1 MSFLAPAFFAAL
13 AALAVPVVIHLIQR
27 EKKQVV
33 HFPSL
38 MFLEKIP
45 YKSVQRRRIH
55 NWALLMLRIAA
66 IILIITAFARPFF
79 NEVTLASPAVG
90 GAREVVILLD
100 RSYSMGYADR
110 WQRAQAEARNAVNG
124 LAAGDRASLVFFDRG
139 ADVAAR
145 STEDRVQLLSGIS
158 TAKVGAG
165 STRYAP
171 VLKVAQ
177 SILDQSQR
185 PRREAILISDFQRL
199 GWEGAQDIKFPTGAT
214 LVPVPIT
221 DAATSNV
228 AVSSV
233 AFQRGDFS
241 GQERVTIT
249 AGLQNKSEKPVAG
262 LDVAL
267 EIAGRQIQSQRVSL
281 EANASGSVT
290 FQPVVLP
297 SPLTRGTVRTAGDAL
312 PSDNSFYF
320 TLSPGRPVTV
330 LIVERAGAGRD
341 LSLYL
346 TRALGIGRQPVFK
359 LDVKPVER
367 LTPDDLASHEVVI
380 LNDLSISGGLADRVK
395 NFVER
400 GGGLFVV
407 LGDHSTWPDTL
418 AVMPGTP
425 RPAVDRGLG
434 RTGTVGYLDYSHPV
448 FELFRAPRS
457 GNFADARVF
466 RYRGLQAATSARVLA
481 RFEDGGIALAEKDS
495 GQGRVLVWATTLDNL
510 WSDLVLKPVFL
521 PFVHRTVTYLAKYEE
536 PSPWQTVGQ
545 VYAEKSGGK
554 SRVAVSPS
562 GQRLPIVGAARQPAA
577 TGSGRQGA
585 AASSNND
592 ALLELD
598 EQGFYEIRDA
608 AGGVPSAA
616 AAPGA
621 PGGGATP
628 TALAVNVDT
637 SESDLSPL
645 DPQELVAAVT
655 GRALGNSSDVAS
667 ETVELR
673 PADLE
678 RRQAI
683 WWYLLMG
690 GVGLLAGET
699 VLSNRLSR
707 AAP

>member
-1 MSFLAPAFFAAL
+1 MSFLTPAFFAAL
-13 AALAVPVVIHLIQR
+13 AGLAVPVLIHLIQR
-27 EKKQVV
+27 EKKQIV

-45 YKSVQRRRIH
+45 YRSVQRRRIH
-55 NWALLMLRIAA
+55 NWALLLLRIAA
-66 IILIITAFARPFF
+66 VILIIIAFARPFL

-110 WQRAQAEARNAVNG
+110 WQRAQAEARKAVNG
-124 LAAGDRASLVFFDRG
+124 LAADDRVSVVFFDRG
-139 ADVAAR
+139 ADVAVR
-145 STEDRVQLLSGIS
+145 STGDRVRLLTTIN

-185 PRREAILISDFQRL
+185 PRREAVLISDFQRV
-199 GWEGAQDIKFPTGAT
+199 GWEGTQDIRFPTGAMLT
-214 LVPVPIT
+214 PVPIT
-221 DAATSNV
+221 DGATSNV

-241 GQERVTIT
+241 GQERVTVT
-249 AGLQNKSEKPVAG
+249 AGLQNKGDKPAAG

-267 EIAGRQIQSQRVSL
+267 DIGGRQIQSQRVSL

-290 FQPVVLP
+290 FQPFVLP
-297 SPLTRGTVRTAGDAL
+297 SLVTRGTVRAAGDAL
-312 PSDNSFYF
+312 PQDNSFYF

-330 LIVERAGAGRD
+330 LIVEHAGAGRD
-341 LSLYL
+341 LSFYL
-346 TRALGIGRQPVFK
+346 ARALGVGHQPTFK
-359 LDVKPVER
+359 LEVKAVER
-367 LTPDDLASHEVVI
+367 FTADDLTGHDVVV
-380 LNDLSISGGLADRVK
+380 LNDLPIAGGLAERLK
-395 NFVER
+395 SFVER
-400 GGGLFVV
+400 GGGLLVV
-407 LGDHSTWPDTL
+407 LGDHSSWPTTL
-418 AVMPGTP
+418 AIMPGTLGP
-425 RPAVDRGLG
+425 PVDRGLG
-434 RTGTVGYLDYSHPV
+434 RMGTVGYLDYSHPV

-466 RYRGLQAATSARVLA
+466 RYRALDVAASTRVLA
-481 RFEDGGIALAEKDS
+481 RFEDGGVALAQKDS

-521 PFVHRTVTYLAKYEE
+521 PFVHRTVAYLAKYEV

-545 VYAEKSGGK
+545 VYSEKSTGK
-554 SRVAVSPS
+554 SRVALSPS
-562 GQRLPIVGAARQPAA
+562 GQRLPVAPANRQPAA
-577 TGSGRQGA
+577 AGATQQVAGA
-585 AASSNND
+585 AAATNTHDD

-608 AGGVPSAA
+608 AGGP
-616 AAPGA
+616 
-621 PGGGATP
+621 ATG

-655 GRALGNSSDVAS
+655 GRARGNIATVAA
-667 ETVELR
+667 ETAELR

-683 WWYLLMG
+683 WWYLLLA
-690 GVGLLAGET
+690 GVVILAGET
-699 VLSNRLSR
+699 FLSNRLSR
-707 AAP
+707 AVP

>member
-1 MSFLAPAFFAAL
+1 MSFLAPAFFAAF
-13 AALAVPVVIHLIQR
+13 AALAVPVIIHLIQR
-27 EKKQVV
+27 EKKEIV

-45 YKSVQRRRIH
+45 YRSVQRRRIH

-110 WQRAQAEARNAVNG
+110 WQRAQAEARRAVNG
-124 LAAGDRASLVFFDRG
+124 LATGDRASLVFFDRG

-145 STEDRVQLLSGIS
+145 STEDRVQLLTAINA
-158 TAKVGAG
+158 AKVGAG

-177 SILDQSQR
+177 GILDQSQR
-185 PRREAILISDFQRL
+185 LRREVLLISDFQRV
-199 GWEGAQDIKFPTGAT
+199 GWEGAQDIRFPTGST
-214 LVPVPIT
+214 LVPVPVT
-221 DAATSNV
+221 DAATANI

-241 GQERVTIT
+241 GQQRVTIT
-249 AGLQNKSEKPVAG
+249 AGLQNKSGKPAAG

-267 EIAGRQIQSQRVSL
+267 EIGGRQIQSQRVSL

-290 FQPVVLP
+290 FQPFVLP
-297 SPLTRGTVRTAGDAL
+297 SPMTRGTVRTAGDAL
-312 PSDNSFYF
+312 PQDNSFYF
-320 TLSPGRPVTV
+320 TLSPGRPITA
-330 LIVERAGAGRD
+330 LIVEHAGAGRD

-346 TRALGIGRQPVFK
+346 MRALGIGRQPAFK

-367 LTPDDLASHEVVI
+367 FTPDDLASHEVVI
-380 LNDLSISGGLADRVK
+380 LNDLPISGGLADRLK
-395 NFVER
+395 SFVER
-400 GGGLFVV
+400 GGGLFAV
-407 LGDHSTWPDTL
+407 LGDRSTWPDTL
-418 AVMPGTP
+418 AIMPGTL

-434 RTGTVGYLDYSHPV
+434 RTGTIGYLDYSHPV

-466 RYRGLQAATSARVLA
+466 RYRSLDAASTARVLA
-481 RFEDGGIALAEKDS
+481 RFEDGGVALAEKDS

-521 PFVHRTVTYLAKYEE
+521 PFMHRAVTYLAKYEE

-545 VYAEKSGGK
+545 VYAEKSTGK
-554 SRVAVSPS
+554 SRVALSPS
-562 GQRLPIVGAARQPAA
+562 GQRLPIAAATRPPAP
-577 TGSGRQGA
+577 TGSGRQGTVA
-585 AASSNND
+585 PAITD

-608 AGGVPSAA
+608 AGGP
-616 AAPGA
+616 
-621 PGGGATP
+621 ATA

-637 SESDLSPL
+637 SESDLSL
-645 DPQELVAAVT
+645 MDPQELVAAVT
-655 GRALGNSSDVAS
+655 GRARGGSSAVES
-667 ETVELR
+667 ETLELR

-690 GVGLLAGET
+690 GVALLAGET
-699 VLSNRLSR
+699 LLSNRLSR